1 MSELGAA
8 QIQDR
13 NRSFSKR
20 FMPTLRLRRQEEFSQ
35 LVAAGLP
42 AKQAYVQA
50 YACKTEGTARTNSSR
65 LLTVTEVRERINEL
79 QAQKQEKLLAETR
92 AIAAR
97 EKLSREY
104 VISSLRRVADDSM
117 SLIPILDRKG
127 ALIGKSMADPQAANR
142 ALELLGK
149 ELGMFVD
156 RSEFG
161 RPGEFERLSR
171 MTEAELDAEEARIV
185 AEINIEHE
193 RKKGAVL
200 SIVPRLDPNLGAAK
214 MLGERAECSTAPAI
228 GHEPDGS

>member
-1 MSELGAA
+1 
-8 QIQDR
+8 
-13 NRSFSKR
+13 
-20 FMPTLRLRRQEEFSQ
+20 
-35 LVAAGLP
+35 
-42 AKQAYVQA
+42 
-50 YACKTEGTARTNSSR
+50 
-65 LLTVTEVRERINEL
+65 
-79 QAQKQEKLLAETR
+79 
-92 AIAAR
+92 
-97 EKLSREY
+97 
-104 VISSLRRVADDSM
+104 M